1 MPKPYLLTRPS
12 GLYVRFRVP
21 RDLAPRFGFG
31 SIVRSL
37 HRLRGDAARLSA
49 ALQAGVCNSNCVPAL

>member
-1 MPKPYLLTRPS
+1 MPKPYLSTHPS

-21 RDLAPRFGFG
+21 RDLRARAGFG

-37 HRLRGDAARLSA
+37 RGPSLAVLVGQPWI
-49 ALQAGVCNSNCVPAL
+49 QACCFDD